1 MNQLITA
8 TNKTMSSREIAD
20 VTGKDHSNVKRDIA
34 STILQLNYP
43 DRKLKD
49 CPVFDHSELKGR
61 NVTVGNY
68 EHAGNTYAEFFLD
81 YEMTMLLVSGYSV
94 ALRHSILKR
103 WQELESQ
110 QAPKIPQTYAAAL
123 IEAGRLALEV
133 EKQAEQL
140 AIAAPKV
147 AFVDRYVASTGNK
160 GFRQVAKLL
169 KAKENSFRA
178 FLSVNKI
185 LYQLGGEWVPYQN
198 HIDAG
203 RFEVS
208 TGTANEH
215 AYNTARFTPKGVE
228 WIAGLW
234 AVHNLKQSVK
244 G

>member
-8 TNKTMSSREIAD
+8 TQLTMSTREIASLL
-20 VTGKDHSNVKRDIA
+20 GKKHSNIKVSAERLAENGTIA
-34 STILQLNYP
+34 LQGS
-43 DRKLKD
+43 K
-49 CPVFDHSELKGR
+49 F
-61 NVTVGNY
+61 
-68 EHAGNTYAEFFLD
+68 EHNGNTYEEYLLDKRSSVILVAQNCPEFTAAIVD
-81 YEMTMLLVSGYSV
+81 
-94 ALRHSILKR
+94 R
-103 WQELESQ
+103 WQWLESQ